1 MQCQRQSEQEM
12 KNCDFTVNQ
21 KLNVVYEHWGFS
33 SWYHFPF
40 FFLIAVNLMWDKLN
54 PINNYLP
61 FNIFGINKQK
71 ASTKHIIYFPK
82 ISLLF

>member
-1 MQCQRQSEQEM
+1 MS
-12 KNCDFTVNQ
+12 TGV
-21 KLNVVYEHWGFS
+21 LAHGIIS
-33 SWYHFPF
+33 LF